1 MEEGGERKAKG
12 MIKLREWKGEGGR
25 GEREGRGCG
34 RERGSGSEA
43 GVRITAEV
51 ANNRGRRR
59 EGGKQVKE
67 R

>member
-1 MEEGGERKAKG
+1 
-12 MIKLREWKGEGGR
+12 MIRLREWKGEGG
-25 GEREGRGCG
+25 REGRGCG

-43 GVRITAEV
+43 GVRIKAEV
-51 ANNRGRRR
+51 ANNRERRR